1 MQTKICQ
8 ARTDIWAE
16 TGKLLNVEAASISTH
31 SAHGKVLVEVAILIA
46 HK

>member
-8 ARTDIWAE
+8 ARTDNWAE
-16 TGKLLNVEAASISTH
+16 TGKLPIVETASVLTH